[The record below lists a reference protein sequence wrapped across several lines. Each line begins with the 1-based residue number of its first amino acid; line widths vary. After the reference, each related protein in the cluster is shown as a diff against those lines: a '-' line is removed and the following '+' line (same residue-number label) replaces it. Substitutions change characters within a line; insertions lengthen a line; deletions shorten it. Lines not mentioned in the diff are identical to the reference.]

1 MHLVSLSSIKLA
13 LRELFTEA
21 EKLQG
26 DLARH
31 QLHWAE
37 WDAQGRTGGPPDWLI
52 DKDDE
57 LVKPFEHLA
66 TSLYLTTVCFLDSAG
81 LHAYLRQFY
90 HRFGESFDAT
100 KATSEFTIDHYL
112 SGEPYNIFL
121 VNLSQFLSPLDVLGD
136 SSRYLKLS
144 GVQYLEVILRNTA
157 TIIHKSGIKP
167 KSETEVYNAVKH
179 VLEAVFP
186 SAKPGAKSNFVKTA
200 QEYKPDILLPE
211 LSAAVEYKY
220 AADEGKLKNVIA
232 QISDD
237 VKGYTGDSDYKLFY
251 AVFYVT
257 SDFWGEAKFKT
268 VWKEKEFPENW
279 LAFYI
284 LGK

>member
-1 MHLVSLSSIKLA
+1 M
-13 LRELFTEA
+13 
-21 EKLQG
+21 
-26 DLARH
+26 
-31 QLHWAE
+31 
-37 WDAQGRTGGPPDWLI
+37 
-52 DKDDE
+52 
-57 LVKPFEHLA
+57 
-66 TSLYLTTVCFLDSAG
+66 
-81 LHAYLRQFY
+81 
-90 HRFGESFDAT
+90 
-100 KATSEFTIDHYL
+100 

-200 QEYKPDILLPE
+200 QGYKPDILLPE

-237 VKGYTGDSDYKLFY
+237 VKGYTGDSDYKLF
-251 AVFYVT
+251 
-257 SDFWGEAKFKT
+257 
-268 VWKEKEFPENW
+268 
-279 LAFYI
+279 
-284 LGK
+284 